1 MSLFQWRTPTGRKPP
16 PREVPIRT
24 FDVEAAARER
34 FWVFSEPQNAASRSG
49 MISPTGDLGFK
60 KILASED
67 HKAIT

>member
-1 MSLFQWRTPTGRKPP
+1 
-16 PREVPIRT
+16 VPIRT